1 MKKNLVVFLLI
12 VLVAIGGFMGW
23 QQYSKNEYTK
33 NLKNAMALM
42 ITESEKA
49 QEMAET
55 YNQVWRQ
62 AIDGGVEIDGQTTDD
77 FNHAL
82 NLQAE
87 SFKKQGK
94 IDQVNNGK
102 KEVDKAMQAVN
113 NPPSDLKK
121 AYETAFELYG
131 TYSEMVKLANFPSGT
146 LLEFNR
152 KIDDLTANIDKQK
165 SQFNVLIP
173 IDDILNAKASNG
185 GDKQSNSGST
195 NTNQTEVPAKVST
208 GASQPASTPTS
219 SEPSSTDSSSNNADT
234 DMMKDLTQFNGTW
247 HDQTEDGAGD
257 TITISFKDGR
267 NATISLGSS
276 TSGAAMFTDTGDIE
290 VTFNEK
296 GEANF
301 TFTDSYSGITGEGT
315 VTLGDKQVTVT
326 TKLDSE
332 PLDFSIFQGTKTFT
346 KKR

>member
-1 MKKNLVVFLLI
+1 MKKNLIVILLFA
-12 VLVAIGGFMGW
+12 LVAIGGFMGW
-23 QQYSKNEYTK
+23 QQYSKNEYSK

-55 YNQVWRQ
+55 YAQVWRQ

-94 IDQVNNGK
+94 IDQINNGK
-102 KEVDKAMQAVN
+102 KEVDKAMQSVN
-113 NPPSDLKK
+113 NPSSDLKK

-131 TYSEMVKLANFPSGT
+131 TYSEVVKLANFPSGT

-152 KIDDLTANIDKQK
+152 KIDELTANIDKQK
-165 SQFNVLIP
+165 SKFNVLIP
-173 IDDILNAKASNG
+173 IDDILNAKASN
-185 GDKQSNSGST
+185 DSDNNTDSES
-195 NTNQTEVPAKVST
+195 TNQTDAAAVESPNPNEPITS
-208 GASQPASTPTS
+208 PTV
-219 SEPSSTDSSSNNADT
+219 SEPVSSVPSPNNADSEL
-234 DMMKDLTQFNGTW
+234 MKDLTQFNGTW
-247 HDQTEDGAGD
+247 NDQSEDGAGD
-257 TITISFKDGR
+257 AITITFKDGR

>member
-1 MKKNLVVFLLI
+1 
-12 VLVAIGGFMGW
+12 
-23 QQYSKNEYTK
+23 
-33 NLKNAMALM
+33 M
-42 ITESEKA
+42 ITESDKA
-49 QEMAET
+49 KEMTET
-55 YNQVWRQ
+55 YAHVWKQ
-62 AIDGGVEIDGQTTDD
+62 AIDGGVEIDGETTDD

-102 KEVDKAMQAVN
+102 KEVDKAMQSVN

-131 TYSEMVKLANFPSGT
+131 SYSELVKQANFPSGS
-146 LLEFNR
+146 LLEFSR
-152 KIDDLTANIDKQK
+152 KIDDLAANIDQQE

-173 IDDILNAKASNG
+173 IDDLLTAKASN
-185 GDKQSNSGST
+185 DSANNRNSGST
-195 NTNQTEVPAKVST
+195 NTNQTDAAAKESPS
-208 GASQPASTPTS
+208 ASEPTNSPTS
-219 SEPSSTDSSSNNADT
+219 SEPGSSVPSQNNTDSDL
-234 DMMKDLTQFNGTW
+234 MKDTSKFNGTW
-247 HDQTEDGAGD
+247 NDQTEDGAGD
-257 TITISFKDGR
+257 AITIKFKDGR

-301 TFTDSYSGITGEGT
+301 TFMDSYSGITGKGT

>member
-42 ITESEKA
+42 ITESWKA

-152 KIDDLTANIDKQK
+152 KIDDLAANIDKQK

-173 IDDILNAKASNG
+173 IDDISNAKASNG
-185 GDKQSNSGST
+185 GDNHSNPGSA
-195 NTNQTEVPAKVST
+195 NTNQTEAPAKESIGV
-208 GASQPASTPTS
+208 SQPTSTTTS

-234 DMMKDLTQFNGTW
+234 DLIKDLTQFNGTW
-247 HDQTEDGAGD
+247 NDQTEDGAGD
-257 TITISFKDGR
+257 AITITFKDGR

-301 TFTDSYSGITGEGT
+301 NFTDSYSGITGKGT

-332 PLDFSIFQGTKTFT
+332 PQEFSIFQGTKTFT

>member
-1 MKKNLVVFLLI
+1 
-12 VLVAIGGFMGW
+12 
-23 QQYSKNEYTK
+23 
-33 NLKNAMALM
+33 
-42 ITESEKA
+42 
-49 QEMAET
+49 
-55 YNQVWRQ
+55 
-62 AIDGGVEIDGQTTDD
+62 
-77 FNHAL
+77 
-82 NLQAE
+82 
-87 SFKKQGK
+87 
-94 IDQVNNGK
+94 
-102 KEVDKAMQAVN
+102 MQAVN

-173 IDDILNAKASNG
+173 IDDILNAKISNG
-185 GDKQSNSGST
+185 GHNQSNSGST
-195 NTNQTEVPAKVST
+195 NTNQTEAPVKEST
-208 GASQPASTPTS
+208 GVSQPTSTTTS

-257 TITISFKDGR
+257 AITITVKDGR

-290 VTFNEK
+290 VKFNEK

-301 TFTDSYSGITGEGT
+301 TFTDSYSGITGTGT